1 MGGAEQAGAGGGA
14 AKDTGPRTGAT
25 ERDDTAAMPTVVGRS
40 DQLASAVDRFTECLP
55 KSILGGSHAPQAV
68 YHHRPRHS
76 RPRRPA
82 VPAAPAPPGP
92 RPQVQG
98 PVPVVCVLF
107 SSVLSSHF

>member
-55 KSILGGSHAPQAV
+55 LIDRKPLGYKLLSADG
-68 YHHRPRHS
+68 
-76 RPRRPA
+76 RR
-82 VPAAPAPPGP
+82 
-92 RPQVQG
+92 
-98 PVPVVCVLF
+98 
-107 SSVLSSHF
+107 